1 MGNLLFPTKVRIE
14 KLDVQ
19 QEMDDDFRAPRWTR
33 KELLERGVVPV
44 VKTVSAQVTFAFEME
59 NAPVFTG
66 DNANTGVQLVILAI
80 DQRRFDF
87 RVDDFVVGIMDKQLG
102 IWRSY
107 ELRIHEVRP
116 IAQKSDG
123 FQFYRLLAS
132 EEAKA

>member
-19 QEMDDDFRAPRWTR
+19 QEMDDDFRSPRWTR
-33 KELLERGVVPV
+33 QELLDRGVVPV
-44 VKTVSAQVTFAFEME
+44 VRTINAQVTFASELVD
-59 NAPVFTG
+59 APVFTG
-66 DNANTGVQLVILAI
+66 DNEETGVQLVILAA
-80 DQRRFDF
+80 DQRRYDF
-87 RVDDFVVGIMDKQLG
+87 RVDDFVVGIMDKRLG

-123 FQFYRLLAS
+123 FQFYRILAS
-132 EEAKA
+132 KEAKA